1 MVGDHLS
8 GGTKCGNHFIIFIFT
23 HHYQKWD
30 QRLQDEA
37 DENLAKALCDNFLQ
51 DIPECKEIWKELQD
65 IKKGRK
71 DLRYDFFFK
80 YVYIY
85 IIIVKSREERSF

>member
-1 MVGDHLS
+1 MQS
-8 GGTKCGNHFIIFIFT
+8 SCTTFHF
-23 HHYQKWD
+23 QKWD

-51 DIPECKEIWKELQD
+51 DIPECKEIWKDLQD

-71 DLRYDFFFK
+71 DLRYEFFCLNDIDKLELNPLFTLSFMFK
-80 YVYIY
+80 KNSVLKFWR
-85 IIIVKSREERSF
+85 KS